1 MLQGFEWY
9 VPPDG
14 QHWRRLARTMPY
26 LASLGVTK
34 AWIPPACKAARPPR
48 ERTGADYK
56 EAARG
61 RRVDGKDRLREVGGG
76 VGQEE
81 EGIEAWTGFEFA
93 GRGGRYS
100 RMKWAKEHFTGVDYD
115 DLTRRHGA
123 WKLEGK
129 EWAEDVDEELGNY
142 DFLMFSDIDHKHPEV
157 RADIFRWIEWLPKQ
171 VKLGGLRL
179 DAIKHY
185 SFRFQRIFLTHI
197 KQHVD
202 PEWFIVGEYWRE
214 DSEYLAKFIE
224 YMGHQLS
231 LFDVQLVSNF
241 SRVSMLGDKGD
252 LRKVFDD
259 SLVLWKPDNAV
270 TFVVNHDT
278 QAGQS
283 LETPVAPFF
292 IPLAYSL
299 ILLRANA
306 GLPCVFY
313 ADLFGSIGQ
322 HPQPGYTNFI
332 PPASGG
338 AVLPKMM
345 LARKLWAYGSQYDY
359 FDAPRCV
366 GFTRLGHPSQ
376 SGGHGLAVVMT
387 NGWEYASKR
396 MFVGKRRVGEVWT
409 DVLKWC
415 PGQVIIGADGTGV
428 FPVGPRSVA
437 VWVNRAADGRETV
450 DNLTL

>member
-1 MLQGFEWY
+1 MSTFLNLPSPPLPPPLLALRAAAIRQEPGSGYSANIRPLRARRSAATHQPNPLLLPSSPSDPCPQNETMLQGFEWY
-9 VPPDG
+9 VPHDG

-34 AWIPPACKAARPPR
+34 VWIPPACKAARPEGNGYDVYDLWDLGEFEQKGCRGTKWGTR
-48 ERTGADYK
+48 EELVALGEAAQGCGVGLLFDAVLNHKTGADYK

-76 VGQEE
+76 GGQEE

-123 WKLEGK
+123 WKLDGK

-142 DFLMFSDIDHKHPEV
+142 DFLWVLVVLNVVWCCMLTMCLASRMFSDIDHKHPEV

-171 VKLGGLRL
+171 VELGGLRL

-185 SFRFQRIFLTHI
+185 SFRFQREFLTHI
-197 KQHVD
+197 KQHVN

-224 YMGHQLS
+224 YMDNQLS

-241 SRVSMLGDKGD
+241 SKVSMLGDKGD

-270 TFVVNHDT
+270 V
-278 QAGQS
+278 
-283 LETPVAPFF
+283 
-292 IPLAYSL
+292 
-299 ILLRANA
+299 
-306 GLPCVFY
+306 
-313 ADLFGSIGQ
+313 
-322 HPQPGYTNFI
+322 
-332 PPASGG
+332 
-338 AVLPKMM
+338 
-345 LARKLWAYGSQYDY
+345 
-359 FDAPRCV
+359 
-366 GFTRLGHPSQ
+366 
-376 SGGHGLAVVMT
+376 
-387 NGWEYASKR
+387 
-396 MFVGKRRVGEVWT
+396 
-409 DVLKWC
+409 
-415 PGQVIIGADGTGV
+415 GQVHDSKKR
-428 FPVGPRSVA
+428 P
-437 VWVNRAADGRETV
+437 ET
-450 DNLTL
+450 DLGSRHSLSTTIR